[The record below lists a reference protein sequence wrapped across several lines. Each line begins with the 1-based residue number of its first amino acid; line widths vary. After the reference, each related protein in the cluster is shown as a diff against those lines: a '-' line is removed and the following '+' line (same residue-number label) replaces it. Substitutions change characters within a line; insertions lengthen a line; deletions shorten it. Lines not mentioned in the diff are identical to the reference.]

1 MNNSS
6 TNKHQGIKMFANNLM
21 TRSMLAKQ
29 LNIGNATLRFWLN
42 RFNKWLP
49 YIEKDGEILY
59 QSDSLDT
66 LKFISEKI
74 NSGMLP
80 TEIDSALDD
89 KTKNEQNKIIPP
101 SLNSFI
107 PSLQSVI
114 QDVPNSSR
122 SMNQSLQVNDSIQL
136 ISALFEKFYDQQE
149 RIVAAQERKAAAE
162 ERKAEAEEKKAQA
175 EMQKAEAEKIK
186 AEAEQQK
193 TYAFTKRA
201 EAELH
206 KANAMNNLADA
217 IKNIS
222 ADFLK
227 SLPLG
232 NIFSESQSS
241 TKLASEQMFNTLQVK
256 DEEFSSSH
264 HITNDDEVRLNNEI
278 DDLSAFIEDEEEK
291 LNDLS
296 ALIDEEED
304 YEDNKIDDLSALIKD
319 EEEKLDDLSALIEV
333 ERDYKDNKIDDLSSL
348 IEDEEEKLD
357 DLSALI
363 EVEGDYEDN
372 RIDDLS
378 SLIENEDALHND
390 LKPDI
395 LDSDV
400 DDLMSLIDD
409 DPDSVSNDVI
419 LDNNFKENDIV
430 DDLSALIDEDVSNL
444 RPAVLDSDVDDLMS
458 LIVDDKQDDIM
469 DDLSVLLDGE
479 EESLT
484 PKIEKPKAS
493 LENNFEQ
500 YKTEVINIIIKL
512 RKDGY
517 TVEQTTEILNNEE
530 IKPLSGKNRW
540 TTKMIAKIYTFI
552 EAAKK

>member
-1 MNNSS
+1 
-6 TNKHQGIKMFANNLM
+6 MFANNLM
-21 TRSMLAKQ
+21 TRSMLAKE
-29 LNIGNATLRFWLN
+29 LNIGSATVRFLLN

-49 YIEKDGEILY
+49 YIEKDGEKLY
-59 QSDSLDT
+59 QSESLHT

-80 TEIDSALDD
+80 TEIDDALDD
-89 KTKNEQNKIIPP
+89 KAKSEQSQTLSP

-114 QDVPNSSR
+114 QDVSDSSS
-122 SMNQSLQVNDSIQL
+122 SMSQPLRVNDSIQL
-136 ISALFEKFYDQQE
+136 ISALFEKFYNQQE

-175 EMQKAEAEKIK
+175 EIQKAEAEKIR

-193 TYAFTKRA
+193 AYALAKRSDA
-201 EAELH
+201 EQH

-222 ADFLK
+222 ADLLK

-232 NIFSESQSS
+232 NIFSESQST
-241 TKLASEQMFNTLQVK
+241 TKSASEQMPNTLQVQ
-256 DEEFSSSH
+256 DEEIPNSPY
-264 HITNDDEVRLNNEI
+264 ITNDHEDTLNNE
-278 DDLSAFIEDEEEK
+278 
-291 LNDLS
+291 
-296 ALIDEEED
+296 
-304 YEDNKIDDLSALIKD
+304 
-319 EEEKLDDLSALIEV
+319 LDDLSALIED
-333 ERDYKDNKIDDLSSL
+333 EGDYKDNEIDNLSALIEDEGDYKDNEIDDLSTL
-348 IEDEEEKLD
+348 IEDEGDYKDNEID

-363 EVEGDYEDN
+363 EDEGDYKDN
-372 RIDDLS
+372 EIDDLS
-378 SLIENEDALHND
+378 ALIEDEGDYKDNEIDDLSALIEDEGDYKDNEIDDLSTLIEDELQND
-390 LKPDI
+390 VKPEI

-409 DPDSVSNDVI
+409 DPHSSPNDVV
-419 LDNNFKENDIV
+419 LNNNFKENDIM
-430 DDLSALIDEDVSNL
+430 DDLSTLIDEDVGSL

-469 DDLSVLLDGE
+469 NDLSALLESEKE
-479 EESLT
+479 EPLK

-493 LENNFEQ
+493 IENNFEQ
-500 YKTEVINIIIKL
+500 YKAEVINIIIKL
-512 RKDGY
+512 RKDGH

-530 IKPLSGKNRW
+530 IKPLSGKSRW